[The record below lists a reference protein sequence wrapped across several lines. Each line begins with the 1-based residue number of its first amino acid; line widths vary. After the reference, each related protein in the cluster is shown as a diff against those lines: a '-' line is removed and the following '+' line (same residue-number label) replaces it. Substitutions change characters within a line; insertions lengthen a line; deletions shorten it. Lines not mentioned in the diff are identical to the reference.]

1 MFSIVAVEVGI
12 KRPGYVFLCEVS
24 SPLLAAK
31 KFTPSVHNP
40 RINSLVKKA
49 RRTLRR
55 EPQGGMHHWSKACR
69 PLAATTN
76 TTKPMMCRPTNLIAG
91 YRKKKKNSSRKSN
104 PHDTWKW
111 CYLFHSL
118 LNWSKKIHGIHR
130 DVPKI
135 EMFGNKL
142 HNAVSCF
149 KGTCLNLTVYSVRDP
164 VLLLRR
170 VQVRPAH
177 HVLVAESYSA
187 GSVRWH
193 PCNGWLYKLK
203 QSIPLITCPPSVP
216 SIRNK

>member
-69 PLAATTN
+69 PTSSNYEHNQTHDVSPEG
-76 TTKPMMCRPTNLIAG
+76 TG
-91 YRKKKKNSSRKSN
+91 KKKEKNSSRKSN

-118 LNWSKKIHGIHR
+118 LNWSKKSTAFTATSLKSKCLAINSTTQSHALKAHAWTWL
-130 DVPKI
+130 
-135 EMFGNKL
+135 FT
-142 HNAVSCF
+142 VS
-149 KGTCLNLTVYSVRDP
+149 GTLYS
-164 VLLLRR
+164 
-170 VQVRPAH
+170 
-177 HVLVAESYSA
+177 
-187 GSVRWH
+187 
-193 PCNGWLYKLK
+193 C
-203 QSIPLITCPPSVP
+203 
-216 SIRNK
+216 

>member
-1 MFSIVAVEVGI
+1 LDFVPIGTNRPECDCNTSRMFSIVAVEVGI

-69 PLAATTN
+69 PTSSNYEHNQTHDVSPEG
-76 TTKPMMCRPTNLIAG
+76 TG
-91 YRKKKKNSSRKSN
+91 KKEKNSSRKSN

-118 LNWSKKIHGIHR
+118 LN
-130 DVPKI
+130 
-135 EMFGNKL
+135 
-142 HNAVSCF
+142 
-149 KGTCLNLTVYSVRDP
+149 
-164 VLLLRR
+164 
-170 VQVRPAH
+170 
-177 HVLVAESYSA
+177 
-187 GSVRWH
+187 
-193 PCNGWLYKLK
+193 
-203 QSIPLITCPPSVP
+203 
-216 SIRNK
+216 

>member
-118 LNWSKKIHGIHR
+118 LNWSKKSTAFTATSLKSKCLAINSTTQSHALKAHAWTWL
-130 DVPKI
+130 
-135 EMFGNKL
+135 FT
-142 HNAVSCF
+142 VS
-149 KGTCLNLTVYSVRDP
+149 GTLYS
-164 VLLLRR
+164 
-170 VQVRPAH
+170 
-177 HVLVAESYSA
+177 
-187 GSVRWH
+187 
-193 PCNGWLYKLK
+193 C
-203 QSIPLITCPPSVP
+203 
-216 SIRNK
+216 

>member
-1 MFSIVAVEVGI
+1 MDFVPIGTNRPECDCNTSRMFSIVAVEVGI

-91 YRKKKKNSSRKSN
+91 YRKKRKTRAERATSR
-104 PHDTWKW
+104 H
-111 CYLFHSL
+111 L
-118 LNWSKKIHGIHR
+118 
-130 DVPKI
+130 
-135 EMFGNKL
+135 EM
-142 HNAVSCF
+142 
-149 KGTCLNLTVYSVRDP
+149 
-164 VLLLRR
+164 VLL
-170 VQVRPAH
+170 VSFP
-177 HVLVAESYSA
+177 S
-187 GSVRWH
+187 
-193 PCNGWLYKLK
+193 KLK
-203 QSIPLITCPPSVP
+203 
-216 SIRNK
+216 

>member
-1 MFSIVAVEVGI
+1 LDFVPIGTNRPECDCNTSRMFSIVAVEVGI

-69 PLAATTN
+69 PNSSNYEHNQTHDVPPYEFN
-76 TTKPMMCRPTNLIAG
+76 RWVP
-91 YRKKKKNSSRKSN
+91 KKKKNSSRKSN

-118 LNWSKKIHGIHR
+118 LN
-130 DVPKI
+130 
-135 EMFGNKL
+135 
-142 HNAVSCF
+142 
-149 KGTCLNLTVYSVRDP
+149 
-164 VLLLRR
+164 
-170 VQVRPAH
+170 
-177 HVLVAESYSA
+177 
-187 GSVRWH
+187 
-193 PCNGWLYKLK
+193 
-203 QSIPLITCPPSVP
+203 
-216 SIRNK
+216 